1 MPTLLFVL
9 NGASVMRA
17 ICDRQTKRKRAI
29 ASSPRVKLFDLPR
42 QRSTR
47 CIYVI
52 VYTSRVDERRAAIR
66 GRRGLVIWL
75 DFISH

>member
-1 MPTLLFVL
+1 
-9 NGASVMRA
+9 MRA
-17 ICDRQTKRKRAI
+17 IRDRQTKRNRTI

-47 CIYVI
+47 CAGV
-52 VYTSRVDERRAAIR
+52 VRVDERRTTLVR